1 VSLEGDSTG
10 SLSKLP
16 SVHVMTHSSLDGK
29 VALVT
34 GAGRNIGAVIAA
46 ELASRGAAVALNYR
60 NSVAGAEQGV
70 KDIEKNGGRAAAY
83 QADVRD
89 TAQVE
94 TMVAAAERDLGPID
108 ILVLNATGFDD
119 VLRGAALSHTVDELG
134 EEMIDQ
140 FRAAM
145 VPAYALAPRMVE
157 RKTGNIVF
165 VSAIYAR
172 RTYAGGMG
180 HALAKVGCETA
191 MKHLAV
197 ELGPSNVRVNTV
209 IPDVTRSDGFERAIK
224 MEHVAK
230 QLDSYIGGI
239 PMQRIAE
246 PEEVA
251 RAVAVVASDE
261 MSYVTGAFLP
271 VAGGNLII

>member
-1 VSLEGDSTG
+1 
-10 SLSKLP
+10 
-16 SVHVMTHSSLDGK
+16 MTHSSLDGK

-34 GAGRNIGAVIAA
+34 GAGRNIGAEIAA
-46 ELASRGAAVALNYR
+46 ELARRGAAVAINYR
-60 NSVAGAEQGV
+60 KSAEGAERGV
-70 KDIEKNGGRAAAY
+70 RRIERDGGRAAAY

-89 TAQVE
+89 AEQVQS
-94 TMVAAAERDLGPID
+94 MIDAAERDLGPID

-134 EEMIDQ
+134 EEIIDQ

-157 RKTGNIVF
+157 RKTGNIIF
-165 VSAIYAR
+165 ISAIYPR
-172 RTYAGGMG
+172 RTLAGGLG
-180 HALAKVGCETA
+180 HALAKVSVETA

-197 ELGPSNVRVNTV
+197 ELGPDGIRVNTV
-209 IPDVTRSDGFERAIK
+209 IPDVTRSEGFERAIK

-230 QLDSYIGGI
+230 QLDSYIGNI
-239 PMQRIAE
+239 PLRRIAE

-251 RAVAVVASDE
+251 RAVAVVAGDD
-261 MSYVTGAFLP
+261 MSYVTGAFIP
-271 VAGGNLII
+271 VAGGNLIF